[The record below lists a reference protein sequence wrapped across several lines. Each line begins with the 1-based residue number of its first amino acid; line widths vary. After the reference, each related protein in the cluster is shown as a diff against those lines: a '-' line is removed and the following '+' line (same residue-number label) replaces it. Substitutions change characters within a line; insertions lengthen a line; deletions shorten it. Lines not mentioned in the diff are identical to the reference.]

1 MNEAEAEQKKLL
13 ELIKIKE
20 QKEQDLK
27 NFLVEQERRSA
38 AEQAKLDKEK
48 AFDTQ
53 RAMIEK
59 LEQDK

>member
-1 MNEAEAEQKKLL
+1 MNEAEAEQKKLI

-27 NFLVEQERRSA
+27 NFLVEQERRTA